1 MRGRGQSPL
10 FPANS
15 KTSKTSKTETQPELL
30 DEAPPSPAKAKT
42 SKIENPAGE
51 L

>member
-10 FPANS
+10 FPAN
-15 KTSKTSKTETQPELL
+15 SKTSKTETQPELL